1 MRSGGSAGKYFSFTT
16 QIYHNDKNN
25 LRRGLLWRSRKGFF
39 CCAPFPEGVLN
50 LLSLPRG
57 MRGEGVPHDCVDF
70 RVLGRSR
77 VTTHYLPGIGVF
89 RQHELLRILREHSP
103 TQGQHR
109 TEPGPVWL
117 KLVCGLDAQE
127 LLYLDVR
134 LLHSNIFC
142 PTFFD
147 KISNRLRKKRGMLE
161 NKSERERGSS

>member
-1 MRSGGSAGKYFSFTT
+1 
-16 QIYHNDKNN
+16 
-25 LRRGLLWRSRKGFF
+25 
-39 CCAPFPEGVLN
+39 
-50 LLSLPRG
+50 
-57 MRGEGVPHDCVDF
+57 MRGEGVPHDCVEF

-89 RQHELLRILREHSP
+89 RQHELLRILREHPP

-147 KISNRLRKKRGMLE
+147 KTSNRLKKNTRNARKQI
-161 NKSERERGSS
+161 RERKREFVNYRAPATVYKIAKTKRQFKSGSKESRHLRHADFISTGSRVIREFAIECPS